1 MVSRVPDVIKS
12 SWPKFEKFKVIRGRV
27 LEKSLFA
34 NKEAKEKRI
43 KEKVKCP
50 SKEVHARAVGAH
62 KLSLGLIIH
71 A

>member
-12 SWPKFEKFKVIRGRV
+12 SWPNFENFKVIRGRV
-27 LEKSLFA
+27 LEKSLFS
-34 NKEAKEKRI
+34 NKEAKEKRV
-43 KEKVKCP
+43 KEKVKCS
-50 SKEVHARAVGAH
+50 SKEVHARAFGAH

>member
-1 MVSRVPDVIKS
+1 VIKS

-27 LEKSLFA
+27 LEKSLFS

-43 KEKVKCP
+43 KKGKV
-50 SKEVHARAVGAH
+50 SKQEVYARAFGAH